1 MAWGIGGGRLEG
13 GAPEQGQIRKE
24 GRRRERA
31 RARARERE
39 EFIDNQ
45 QVEKEAKS
53 TGACRGGVGCGKEE
67 SVFKAKAERDHAT
80 PAQVDESLTPIPS
93 IHLQNLQSVYMC
105 VFVCLCLCVRVCST
119 APNAGGRASGR
130 QRKLLLFLLPH
141 HCRSPRPLKGEHVLP
156 LLLFLLLRRRRRRLL
171 LAGARAPKA
180 VLLGRALCLP
190 TFSHFL
196 IVNKTSLSL
205 SRPIPSS

>member
-1 MAWGIGGGRLEG
+1 MSRGGRLWKG
-13 GAPEQGQIRKE
+13 GECIQSKS
-24 GRRRERA
+24 RA
-31 RARARERE
+31 RPRDACASRRVSHPYPLHT
-39 EFIDNQ
+39 F
-45 QVEKEAKS
+45 AKF
-53 TGACRGGVGCGKEE
+53 TEC
-67 SVFKAKAERDHAT
+67 
-80 PAQVDESLTPIPS
+80 
-93 IHLQNLQSVYMC
+93 VYMC

-119 APNAGGRASGR
+119 APNAGGRAPGR

-180 VLLGRALCLP
+180 VLLDRALCLP

-196 IVNKTSLSL
+196 IVNKLLSL
-205 SRPIPSS
+205 SPAQSPLLECKCKLLARRYA